1 MANGSPVRHGKTF
14 PVYDPSTEE
23 VIAEVPD
30 ANANDVD
37 RAVAAP
43 KMPSRTARG
52 RSTTAQERGR
62 VLFKLADAVRQNAAA
77 LAELEARN
85 SGKPIVEAEYDMGD
99 VATCFEY
106 YGGLA
111 TKISGHVNPVPDN
124 ALSLSL
130 KEPVGVAGQIIPWN
144 YPLLMAAWKLAPALA
159 AGCTCVLKP
168 AEQTPLTVLEL
179 AKHFDAC
186 GLPAGVVNII
196 TGFGETA
203 GAPLV
208 RHPDVNKIAFT
219 GSAAVGKQ
227 IVKMAADT
235 VKRVTLELG
244 GKSPN
249 IFFADADFEAAIDGA
264 LFGVFINQG
273 EVCSAGSRILVER
286 SIYASSSKPWR
297 KKRRPSS
304 SARRSSAKPRWVRW
318 SAKSNTIACAPIW
331 RSARRKPSWRRA
343 ATSRRAFA
351 KGYYVEPTIFYD
363 VDNSARI
370 AREEIFGPVA
380 AVIPFEDEADAIRIA
395 NDTPYGLAAAVWS
408 RDIFKAFRVVKA
420 IRAGIVWVNHMQPT
434 YVEAPWG
441 GYKQSGFGREL
452 GPWGIEEYLE
462 TKQVHINLNE
472 AANRVVL
479 RSGAIRITHF
489 NSRARARRNCTDAP
503 RSKRVPR
510 GRFASHAGLCR
521 QGRRRAD
528 RRCGRQPLHRFRRR
542 YRLPERGT
550 SRSRAWSPRFTGRS
564 TVFCTPA
571 SWSRRTRVTSRWPKR
586 MNALT
591 PGDFAKKTLF

>member
-1 MANGSPVRHGKTF
+1 MKRYRMYINGDFVESHRGSYF
-14 PVYDPSTEE
+14 PVVDPSTEE
-23 VIAEVPD
+23 IIAEVPD
-30 ANANDVD
+30 ADEKDVN
-37 RAVAAP
+37 RAVAAAKAAFDSGAWP
-43 KMPSRTARG
+43 Q
-52 RSTTAQERGR
+52 TTAQERGR
-62 VLFKLADAVRQNAAA
+62 ILFR
-77 LAELEARN
+77 LAERVRKESGRLAEFEARN
-85 SGKPIVEAEYDMGD
+85 SGKPIVEAEYDIVD

-111 TKISGHVNPVPDN
+111 TKVLGHVNPVPDN

-130 KEPVGVAGQIIPWN
+130 REPIGVAGQIIPWN

-168 AEQTPLTVLEL
+168 AEQTPLTALEFAHYL
-179 AKHFDAC
+179 ADA
-186 GLPAGVVNII
+186 GLPPGAVNII

-208 RHPDVNKIAFT
+208 KHAEVNKIAFT
-219 GSAAVGKQ
+219 GSAAVGKT

-273 EVCSAGSRILVER
+273 EVCSAGSRILVEKP
-286 SIYASSSKPWR
+286 IYSKFVDAMSAKAKTIRLGPPLERETKMGPLVSKEQFERVSSYQEIG
-297 KKRRPSS
+297 KKEAKVAAGGGRPS
-304 SARRSSAKPRWVRW
+304 A
-318 SAKSNTIACAPIW
+318 I
-331 RSARRKPSWRRA
+331 
-343 ATSRRAFA
+343 SR
-351 KGYYVEPTIFYD
+351 GYYVEPTIFYD

-370 AREEIFGPVA
+370 AQEEIFGPVA
-380 AVIPFEDEADAIRIA
+380 AVIPFENEAEAVRIA
-395 NDTPYGLAAAVWS
+395 NETPYGLAAAVWS

-420 IRAGIVWVNHMQPT
+420 LRAGIVWVNHMQPT

-472 AANRVVL
+472 
-479 RSGAIRITHF
+479 
-489 NSRARARRNCTDAP
+489 
-503 RSKRVPR
+503 
-510 GRFASHAGLCR
+510 
-521 QGRRRAD
+521 
-528 RRCGRQPLHRFRRR
+528 QPIGW
-542 YRLPERGT
+542 Y
-550 SRSRAWSPRFTGRS
+550 
-564 TVFCTPA
+564 
-571 SWSRRTRVTSRWPKR
+571 
-586 MNALT
+586 
-591 PGDFAKKTLF
+591 

>member
-1 MANGSPVRHGKTF
+1 MNRYRMHIHGEPVESRRGAWF
-14 PVYDPSTEE
+14 PVYDPATEE
-23 VIAEVPD
+23 IIAEAPD
-30 ANANDVD
+30 ADEQDVD
-37 RAVAAP
+37 RAVEAARAAFDSGP
-43 KMPSRTARG
+43 WPQ
-52 RSTTAQERGR
+52 TTAQERGR
-62 VLFKLADAVRQNAAA
+62 ILLRLAERVRKESAM
-77 LAELEARN
+77 LAELESRN
-85 SGKPIVEAEYDMGD
+85 CGKPIVEAEYDIAD

-111 TKISGHVNPVPDN
+111 TKVTGHVNPVPDN

-168 AEQTPLTVLEL
+168 AEQTPLTVLEM
-179 AKHFDAC
+179 ARWFSDV
-186 GLPAGVVNII
+186 GLPPGVVNIV

-208 RHPDVNKIAFT
+208 RHPGVNKIAFT
-219 GSAAVGKQ
+219 GSAAVGKL
-227 IVKMAADT
+227 ILKSAAET
-235 VKRVTLELG
+235 IKRVTLELG

-249 IFFADADFEAAIDGA
+249 IFFADADFEASIDGA

-286 SIYASSSKPWR
+286 SIYPRFVEAMTEKAKHIKLGAPLERETKMGPLVSKEQYERVRSYQELGKQEAKLALGGGRASS
-297 KKRRPSS
+297 
-304 SARRSSAKPRWVRW
+304 
-318 SAKSNTIACAPIW
+318 
-331 RSARRKPSWRRA
+331 
-343 ATSRRAFA
+343 FQ
-351 KGYYVEPTIFYD
+351 KGYYVEPTIFCD
-363 VDNSARI
+363 VENSARI

-380 AVIPFEDEADAIRIA
+380 AVIPFQNEAEAIRIA

-420 IRAGIVWVNHMQPT
+420 LRAGIVWVNHMQPT

-472 AANRVVL
+472 
-479 RSGAIRITHF
+479 
-489 NSRARARRNCTDAP
+489 
-503 RSKRVPR
+503 
-510 GRFASHAGLCR
+510 
-521 QGRRRAD
+521 
-528 RRCGRQPLHRFRRR
+528 QPIGW
-542 YRLPERGT
+542 Y
-550 SRSRAWSPRFTGRS
+550 
-564 TVFCTPA
+564 
-571 SWSRRTRVTSRWPKR
+571 
-586 MNALT
+586 
-591 PGDFAKKTLF
+591 

>member
-1 MANGSPVRHGKTF
+1 MSASAVASAQQYRMFINGAWIAGDSGKTF
-14 PVYDPSTEE
+14 PVYDPSTEQ

-30 ANANDVD
+30 GNAADVD
-37 RAVAAP
+37 RAVAAAKEAFDNGP
-43 KMPSRTARG
+43 WS
-52 RSTTAQERGR
+52 SSTAQERGR
-62 VLFKLADAVRQNAAA
+62 VLFKLAAVVRENLPA

-85 SGKPIVEAEYDMGD
+85 SGKPIVEAEFDIND

-111 TKISGHVNPVPDN
+111 TKVSGQVNPVPDN

-144 YPLLMAAWKLAPALA
+144 YPLLMAAWKLAPAIA

-186 GLPAGVVNII
+186 GIPNGVVNIV

-208 RHPDVNKIAFT
+208 QHPDVNKIAFT
-219 GSAAVGKQ
+219 GSAAVGKL

-273 EVCSAGSRILVER
+273 EVCSAGSRILVQR
-286 SIYASSSKPWR
+286 SIYSKFVEAMAE
-297 KKRRPSS
+297 K
-304 SARRSSAKPRWVRW
+304 
-318 SAKSNTIACAPIW
+318 AKSIKLGPPLERDTKMGPLVSKEQYDRVCSYLEVGKKEAKLASGGDRP
-331 RSARRKPSWRRA
+331 KDF
-343 ATSRRAFA
+343 AT
-351 KGYYVEPTIFYD
+351 GYYVSPTIFYD

-380 AVIPFEDEADAIRIA
+380 CVIPFDDEADAIRIA
-395 NDTPYGLAAAVWS
+395 NDSPYGLAAAVWT
-408 RDIFKAFRVVKA
+408 RDIYKAFRAVKK

-441 GYKQSGFGREL
+441 GFKQSGFGREL
-452 GPWGIEEYLE
+452 GPWGLEEYLE
-462 TKQVHINLNE
+462 TKLVHVNLNE
-472 AANRVVL
+472 API
-479 RSGAIRITHF
+479 GW
-489 NSRARARRNCTDAP
+489 
-503 RSKRVPR
+503 
-510 GRFASHAGLCR
+510 
-521 QGRRRAD
+521 
-528 RRCGRQPLHRFRRR
+528 
-542 YRLPERGT
+542 Y
-550 SRSRAWSPRFTGRS
+550 
-564 TVFCTPA
+564 
-571 SWSRRTRVTSRWPKR
+571 
-586 MNALT
+586 
-591 PGDFAKKTLF
+591 

>member
-1 MANGSPVRHGKTF
+1 MSATSIAAAQKYQMFINGEWTASDSGKTF
-14 PVYDPSTEE
+14 PVYEPSTEQ

-30 ANANDVD
+30 GNAKDVD
-37 RAVAAP
+37 RAVAAAKDAFENGP
-43 KMPSRTARG
+43 WSSNTP
-52 RSTTAQERGR
+52 QERGR
-62 VLFKLADAVRQNAAA
+62 VLFKLAEVVRQNLSA

-85 SGKPIVEAEYDMGD
+85 SGKPIVEAEFDITD

-111 TKISGHVNPVPDN
+111 TKISGQVNPVPDN

-144 YPLLMAAWKLAPALA
+144 YPLLMAAWKLAPAIA

-168 AEQTPLTVLEL
+168 AEQTPLTILEL
-179 AKHFDAC
+179 ARYFESC
-186 GLPAGVVNII
+186 GLPHGVVNIL

-208 RHPDVNKIAFT
+208 QHPDVNKIAFT

-249 IFFADADFEAAIDGA
+249 IFFTDADFEAAIDGA

-273 EVCSAGSRILVER
+273 EVCSAGSRILVQRPIYKKFVDAMVEKTKNIKLGPPLER
-286 SIYASSSKPWR
+286 ETKMGPVVSKEHYERVRSYLEVGKKEAKLASGGD
-297 KKRRPSS
+297 RP
-304 SARRSSAKPRWVRW
+304 KDL
-318 SAKSNTIACAPIW
+318 
-331 RSARRKPSWRRA
+331 
-343 ATSRRAFA
+343 A
-351 KGYYVEPTIFYD
+351 KGYYVTPTIFYD

-380 AVIPFEDEADAIRIA
+380 SVIPFEDEADAIKIA
-395 NDTPYGLAAAVWS
+395 NDSPYGLAAAVWT
-408 RDIFKAFRVVKA
+408 RDIFKAFRTVKK

-441 GYKQSGFGREL
+441 GFKQSGFGREL
-452 GPWGIEEYLE
+452 GPWGLEEYLE
-462 TKQVHINLNE
+462 TKLVHVNLNE
-472 AANRVVL
+472 
-479 RSGAIRITHF
+479 
-489 NSRARARRNCTDAP
+489 
-503 RSKRVPR
+503 
-510 GRFASHAGLCR
+510 
-521 QGRRRAD
+521 
-528 RRCGRQPLHRFRRR
+528 
-542 YRLPERGT
+542 
-550 SRSRAWSPRFTGRS
+550 
-564 TVFCTPA
+564 TPIG
-571 SWSRRTRVTSRWPKR
+571 WY
-586 MNALT
+586 
-591 PGDFAKKTLF
+591 